1 MNQGPVVITPA
12 ASYEYEYSYSYSQES
27 TRAKKNVS
35 PSDENSQSSSCPL
48 DLLSS
53 AASAVID
60 DESSS
65 LASSSSQTHRIRSS
79 TPPQPPKIEARRPPI
94 AYAIPPSPPTAFAVA
109 SSPPTLLPRAA
120 VPQHP
125 RIMTATFPHS
135 SHGRHS
141 FPMPPGVEITL
152 SHRPSGTPTFP
163 RETRSDWNIPRA
175 QRASAF
181 VPKAAKRRTQKY
193 KMKFQYVSMKR
204 SDAVKYIEALSRGC
218 HPENYTVQNSLRRI
232 PTSPLSS
239 GRYNASTV
247 PTNVSPPSG
256 HSGSAQLPIT
266 KIDLMGKETKKQK
279 YLALR

>member
-1 MNQGPVVITPA
+1 MNSMNQGPAIIQPS
-12 ASYEYEYSYSYSQES
+12 ASYAYEYSYSYSQES

-79 TPPQPPKIEARRPPI
+79 TPPQPPIIEARRPPI
-94 AYAIPPSPPTAFAVA
+94 AYAIPPSPSTAFAVA

-120 VPQHP
+120 VRQHP
-125 RIMTATFPHS
+125 QIMTATFPHS

-141 FPMPPGVEITL
+141 FPMPPGVEIAI
-152 SHRPSGTPTFP
+152 SQRPSITPTFP
-163 RETRSDWNIPRA
+163 HETRSDWNIPRA

-181 VPKAAKRRTQKY
+181 VPKAAKRQQTPKY

-204 SDAVKYIEALSRGC
+204 SDAVKYLEALSSGY
-218 HPENYTVQNSLRRI
+218 HPGNYAVQNSLRPI

-239 GRYNASTV
+239 GRYNATTV
-247 PTNVSPPSG
+247 PTYR
-256 HSGSAQLPIT
+256 LPVAT
-266 KIDLMGKETKKQK
+266 AVVPN
-279 YLALR
+279 Y